1 MAHPLASQ
9 FAFCSHQPGSS
20 VPARLG
26 ASALKGAGWLAL
38 LALIPLQSARAQ
50 ATAES
55 AADGR
60 GAAEILVTARV
71 IKMDVPLAEVP
82 QTVTT
87 LSADLIA
94 TQNAVSVEEALRY
107 VPSVQAELAG
117 RSGFD
122 ELLIRGF
129 SQSRYQ
135 FRDGLRLDPG
145 YLQQQEV
152 YGLASIEVLKGPASV
167 LYGQIAPGGL
177 VNFASKLAGQNQRNE
192 LGVSLGNQNLVR
204 VFGDLGTSF
213 GVDDSVSV
221 RLPFLYGNRDDTE
234 DFVGAERFFAAP
246 SISFAPGADTRI
258 SIFALYQRDEYRRT
272 LGLPNAGGLFAVPE
286 GPLPRRLHIGEPGI
300 DPLVSDQW
308 QLGYLLEHKFG
319 SAITVRSRLRYSD
332 FQLNGPIV
340 QAPRPGST
348 ATNVTRRGFV
358 FRGDRNLL
366 ATDNQAEAVFTSGS
380 IEHRV
385 MVGID
390 YQTYADGQAGDLFGL
405 SPINPYAPVY
415 GAVPVPLGPFFGA
428 DGRITQ
434 LGLYGQYRA
443 KIADRLIVLGGV
455 RYAETTN
462 RNTDTL
468 SGTTRR
474 QDDKKATFNAAVLYT
489 APGGFSPYISFAQ
502 SFEPQVGNDPLPG
515 GGIVPPSLGEQFE
528 AGLRWQSPDQKL
540 LVQAAVFQIDQTNIV
555 NGDPANPGF
564 SVLIGAQRHRG
575 AEIEV
580 NGEVVPGFRLIGGY
594 SLLDAEIRRSNN
606 GDAGLTPLNVP
617 RHSASLFA
625 TIGGLALGLPDSDG
639 SIGIRHVGQ
648 RRAND
653 ALDQLPAFTVVDAAL
668 RHRFGP
674 ITAQINIKNL
684 FNKFYLTGAS
694 FRSVFPGEARTVQA
708 TVRYGF

>member
-1 MAHPLASQ
+1 MTTNLRAGLLLCAAAVAPAALAQ
-9 FAFCSHQPGSS
+9 EAEPD
-20 VPARLG
+20 VAEIVVTARLG
-26 ASALKGAGWLAL
+26 KL
-38 LALIPLQSARAQ
+38 
-50 ATAES
+50 
-55 AADGR
+55 
-60 GAAEILVTARV
+60 
-71 IKMDVPLAEVP
+71 DVPQRETP
-82 QTVTT
+82 QAVAVI
-87 LSADLIA
+87 SGDLIA

-152 YGLASIEVLKGPASV
+152 YGLTSIEVLKGPASV

-177 VNFASKLAGQNQRNE
+177 VNFTSKLAGQGQRNE
-192 LGVSLGNQNLVR
+192 VGVSVGNQNLLR
-204 VFGDLGTSF
+204 LFGDLGTSF
-213 GVDDSVSV
+213 GANDSVSV

-234 DFVGAERFFAAP
+234 DFVDAERIFAAP
-246 SISFAPGADTRI
+246 SITFAPGPDTRI
-258 SIFALYQRDEYRRT
+258 SVFALYQRDEYRRT
-272 LGLPNAGGLFAVPE
+272 LGLPNAGGLFAVPQ
-286 GPLPRRLHIGEPGI
+286 GPLPRSLHLGEPGI
-300 DPLVSDQW
+300 DPLVSEQV
-308 QLGYLLEHKFG
+308 QVGYLFEQKLG
-319 SAITVRSRLRYSD
+319 TVVTLRSRLRYSD
-332 FQLNGPIV
+332 FQLNGPIL

-348 ATNVTRRGFV
+348 STSVTRRGFE

-366 ATDNQAEAVFTSGS
+366 AADNQAEAVFTSGT

-405 SPINPYAPVY
+405 TPINPYAPVY

-443 KIADRLIVLGGV
+443 RIAERVIVLGGV

-462 RNTDTL
+462 RSTDTF
-468 SGTTRR
+468 SNTTRR
-474 QDDKKATFNAAVLYT
+474 QDDNKAIFNAAVLYS

-515 GGIVPPSLGEQFE
+515 GGTVPPSLGEQFE
-528 AGLRWQSPDQKL
+528 AGLRWQSPDERV

-580 NGEVVPGFRLIGGY
+580 NGEVTPGVRLVGGY
-594 SLLDAEIRRSNN
+594 SYLDPEIRRSNN
-606 GDAGLTPLNVP
+606 GDAGLRPLNVP

-625 TIGGLALGLPDSDG
+625 TIGGPALGLPDSDG
-639 SIGIRHVGQ
+639 SIGIRHVSS

-653 ALDQLPAFTVVDAAL
+653 ALDELPAFTVLDAGL

-708 TVRYGF
+708 TLRYGF